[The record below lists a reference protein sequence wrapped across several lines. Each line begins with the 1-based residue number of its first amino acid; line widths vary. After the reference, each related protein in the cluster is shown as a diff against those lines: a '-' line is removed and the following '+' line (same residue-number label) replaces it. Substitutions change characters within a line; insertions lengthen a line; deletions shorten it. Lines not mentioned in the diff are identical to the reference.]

1 MPKTAASIDFDPRLR
16 DNPRVL
22 LRKFLWTGLLCLTA
36 VLLLATYGVYRAYS
50 WRLIESAH
58 TEAKATCQVLLVK
71 EKKLL
76 IDINEKGHAE
86 LKLEDSEKTN
96 FGKHLQKYFQ
106 PFAIDFIRIWDLQRR
121 VVDHTGDENNTRQTV
136 IPPALDKSLA
146 GESFSFLG
154 KESDIGLGRKD
165 REIATNQV
173 ISFLPILGENKEV
186 LGAIEIR
193 RSIKSYR
200 AKIRREVAFF
210 ALSLGTALLA
220 LFGCVYFLVVKG
232 ANRLTQTQQILHLL
246 ATTDPLTGLYN
257 RREIFARACDIF
269 SKEQDSKPH
278 NAPLNFGLLILDFDN
293 FKRINDTYGHPI
305 GDRILQ
311 ELASPLQAALR
322 PYDILGRV
330 GGEEFMVVL
339 PESNLEQCQDI
350 AERLCKTV
358 RDNPFEIDG
367 LLVRGSISIGG
378 ATAHPLDRELEAV
391 LQRADKRL
399 YQAKTRGKDRA
410 SWTDDV
416 VCSSRL
422 SELSNI

>member
-257 RREIFARACDIF
+257 RREIFARASDIF
-269 SKEQDSKPH
+269 
-278 NAPLNFGLLILDFDN
+278 
-293 FKRINDTYGHPI
+293 
-305 GDRILQ
+305 
-311 ELASPLQAALR
+311 
-322 PYDILGRV
+322 
-330 GGEEFMVVL
+330 
-339 PESNLEQCQDI
+339 
-350 AERLCKTV
+350 
-358 RDNPFEIDG
+358 
-367 LLVRGSISIGG
+367 
-378 ATAHPLDRELEAV
+378 
-391 LQRADKRL
+391 
-399 YQAKTRGKDRA
+399 
-410 SWTDDV
+410 
-416 VCSSRL
+416 
-422 SELSNI
+422 

>member
-86 LKLEDSEKTN
+86 LKLEDSEKAN
-96 FGKHLQKYFQ
+96 FGKRLHKYFQ

-154 KESDIGLGRKD
+154 KESDIGLGGKD
-165 REIATNQV
+165 REKATNQV
-173 ISFLPILGENKEV
+173 ISFLPIWGKNKEV

-257 RREIFARACDIF
+257 RREIFARASDIF
-269 SKEQDSKPH
+269 SKEQESKPH
-278 NAPLNFGLLILDFDN
+278 NTLLNFGLLILDFDN

-311 ELASPLQAALR
+311 ELASRLQAALR

-410 SWTDDV
+410 SWTDDA

-422 SELSNI
+422 SELTNI